1 MSTHEFIHDGQRLVY
16 DDFGSGRDVV
26 VLLPGLLLSRKM
38 QEPLARSLAERGNR
52 VVILDLLGH
61 GESDRPVDMW
71 RYSMPLFGEQVI
83 GLLDHLDVR
92 RAVVGGTSL
101 GANVTLEAA
110 MLAPARMQGLIVE
123 MPVLDNALL
132 ACALAFTP
140 LLVGLTF
147 GAPISRMV
155 GRVTRRLPR
164 GTHPLVD
171 VGLDAVSQNPA
182 PSAAVLQG
190 LFFGRTAPPR
200 TERRTIKSR
209 ALVIGHP
216 RDPVHP
222 FSDSDM
228 LVRELPNGRKAFFN
242 QLIAAFQ
249 GWKDSRN
256 DPTKSIT
263 FGDGSPLDR
272 DAVLTAA
279 TLGDELSFDL
289 PWRRGDVALVD
300 NFVAMHGRRTF
311 TGTRKVL
318 ASLIAAEVA

>member
-1 MSTHEFIHDGQRLVY
+1 VSDFSTHEFIHDGQRLVY
-16 DDFGSGRDVV
+16 DDFGSGRDAV

-52 VVILDLLGH
+52 VVVLDLLGH
-61 GESDRPVDMW
+61 GESDRPADMW

-101 GANVTLEAA
+101 GANVSLEAA

-171 VGLDAVSQNPA
+171 VGLDAVSQDPA

-200 TERRTIKSR
+200 SERRTIKSR
-209 ALVIGHP
+209 ALVIGHT

-228 LVRELPNGRKAFFN
+228 LVRELPNARLVEASSILELRLTPERLTGEISEFVHECWHPRP
-242 QLIAAFQ
+242 AA
-249 GWKDSRN
+249 GHAPRRAGASR
-256 DPTKSIT
+256 
-263 FGDGSPLDR
+263 
-272 DAVLTAA
+272 A
-279 TLGDELSFDL
+279 
-289 PWRRGDVALVD
+289 RRGPERL
-300 NFVAMHGRRTF
+300 RRDD
-311 TGTRKVL
+311 
-318 ASLIAAEVA
+318 A